1 MPETAEDAAFVMPLS
16 LPNPP
21 RDRPR
26 RQIEPLAPP
35 LREPPQRTYSFDPN
49 AARQAWRQVARTRGA
64 YAMNLGGREPGT
76 GRLAMVALG
85 LVAAAAVLL
94 WWSTDDEGARTS
106 EHAGVEVAAIEAS
119 PDPGSLPS
127 RPGLRPEPE
136 AEVEPPMP
144 VGASSFADVSEEIE
158 PPRPRVERVA
168 PPGTL
173 VGHAKA
179 LRKLPHA
186 STDRAPLGG
195 IGPRGMHVD
204 RIGMGTTIE
213 DGACM
218 GPTGKF
224 SVREEDH
231 AHVCFRVVHPRIH
244 QRVIVRWERN
254 GKLVRRTVVPIA
266 DSHAYRT
273 RATLPLRRTFR
284 GDWTVR
290 IVSTDGIELAAHSFQ
305 VL

>member
-1 MPETAEDAAFVMPLS
+1 M
-16 LPNPP
+16 
-21 RDRPR
+21 
-26 RQIEPLAPP
+26 APP

-85 LVAAAAVLL
+85 LVTVAALLL
-94 WWSTDDEGARTS
+94 WWTSDDDARPA
-106 EHAGVEVAAIEAS
+106 EHAGVEIAAVEAS
-119 PDPGSLPS
+119 PGSGSSPLRPS
-127 RPGLRPEPE
+127 LRPEPE
-136 AEVEPPMP
+136 DAEPPMP
-144 VGASSFADVSEEIE
+144 AGTPIFGEGFGEGTDELE
-158 PPRPRVERVA
+158 PPQPRAERVV

-173 VGHAKA
+173 EGNAKA
-179 LRKLPHA
+179 LRNLPHA
-186 STDRAPLGG
+186 STDRAPVGG
-195 IGPRGMHVD
+195 IGPEGMHVD
-204 RIGMGTTIE
+204 RIGMGTNIQ

-224 SVREEDH
+224 SVRDDDH
-231 AHVCFRVVHPRIH
+231 AHVCFRVVHPRVK
-244 QRVIVRWERN
+244 QRVVVRWERG

-273 RATLPLRRTFR
+273 RATLPLRHRFR

-290 IVSTDGIELAAHSFQ
+290 IVSTDGIELAVQSFQ

>member
-1 MPETAEDAAFVMPLS
+1 M
-16 LPNPP
+16 
-21 RDRPR
+21 
-26 RQIEPLAPP
+26 APP
-35 LREPPQRTYSFDPN
+35 LREPPQRTYSFDPG

-64 YAMNLGGREPGT
+64 YAMRLDGREPGT
-76 GRLAMVALG
+76 GRLALVALG
-85 LVAAAAVLL
+85 LVAAAALLL
-94 WWSTDDEGARTS
+94 WWTSDDAPRSPEA
-106 EHAGVEVAAIEAS
+106 AGVEVAAVEAS
-119 PDPGSLPS
+119 PSPGSSSS
-127 RPGLRPEPE
+127 RPTLLPEPE
-136 AEVEPPMP
+136 DVEPPMP
-144 VGASSFADVSEEIE
+144 AGASSFADASELDGVE
-158 PPRPRVERVA
+158 PPQPRTSAQRIA

-173 VGHAKA
+173 EGHAKA

-195 IGPRGMHVD
+195 IGPQGMHVD
-204 RIGMGTTIE
+204 RIAMGTAIKE
-213 DGACM
+213 GACA
-218 GPTGKF
+218 GPAGKF
-224 SVREEDH
+224 SVRDEDF
-231 AHVCFRVVHPRIH
+231 AHVCFRVVHPRIS
-244 QRVIVRWERN
+244 QRVVVRWERG